1 VVEHPHLGHRPG
13 PPAVAAAP
21 DGGGDV
27 GAEDVAAARKHRM
40 NPLVVLRRLF
50 EGAPWLP
57 ATTGP

>member
-1 VVEHPHLGHRPG
+1 VLQKISGWWRTL
-13 PPAVAAAP
+13 ADAAAFRA
-21 DGGGDV
+21 V
-27 GAEDVAAARKHRM
+27 RSYVATARKHQM